1 MIKIIVMFISFTSRG
16 YIGHI
21 DRCSLHCNNFAP
33 LPKGCF
39 IFTVH
44 VIIVFF
50 FLCQIDI
57 QIQDALRRYHQCA
70 TIQLDFQLPERFNLN
85 YVRLA
90 PCSLSLFVVNVF
102 FHPQDSTKLNRN
114 IASPTDGQIL
124 QDDINALFKWEK
136 DWQMS
141 FNPEKCRT
149 ICFSTK
155 KNVVTPFT
163 LNGHALNRYHHHSHL
178 RIILSED
185 LKWASSQLPF
195 DYVPS
200 YCQQK
205 C

>member
-1 MIKIIVMFISFTSRG
+1 MFISFTSRG

-39 IFTVH
+39 IFTVY

-102 FHPQDSTKLNRN
+102 FSST
-114 IASPTDGQIL
+114 GQHK
-124 QDDINALFKWEK
+124 AE
-136 DWQMS
+136 
-141 FNPEKCRT
+141 
-149 ICFSTK
+149 
-155 KNVVTPFT
+155 
-163 LNGHALNRYHHHSHL
+163 
-178 RIILSED
+178 
-185 LKWASSQLPF
+185 SQ
-195 DYVPS
+195 YS
-200 YCQQK
+200 
-205 C
+205 